1 MKKAIL
7 ATKVGMTQLFLADG
21 RVAPVTVVQAG
32 PVTVIQK
39 KTVARD
45 GYEAVQVGYKE
56 IIGEKKQDKVIKPLK
71 GHFAAAGQK
80 PTRVLREFRF
90 DDCASY
96 NVGDTI
102 SCDVFAQGDKIDVV
116 GKSKGKGFTGVIAR
130 WNQHRG
136 PMKHGSKYHRGVG
149 SMSANS
155 TPSRVFKNKHM
166 SGHMGAV
173 RVTVQ
178 NLDVVRV
185 DAERN
190 LMFIKGAVPGP
201 NGGLLLIRDTVK
213 A

>member
-7 ATKVGMTQLFLADG
+7 ATKVGMTQLFLEDG
-21 RVAPVTVVQAG
+21 RVAPVTVVEAG

-39 KTVARD
+39 KTEERD
-45 GYEAVQVGYKE
+45 GYNAVQVGFKE
-56 IIGEKKQDKVIKPLK
+56 ISEKKQHTVNKPLS

-80 PTRVLREFRF
+80 PARVLREFRF
-90 DDCASY
+90 DDCEAY
-96 NVGDTI
+96 NVGDVI
-102 SCDVFAQGDKIDVV
+102 SCDVFAAGDKIDVT

-149 SMSANS
+149 SLSANS

-166 SGHMGAV
+166 SGHMGAE

-201 NGGLLLIRDTVK
+201 NGGLLLIRYTVK

>member
-7 ATKVGMTQLFLADG
+7 ATKVGMTQLFLEDG
-21 RVAPVTVVQAG
+21 RVAPVTVVEAG

-39 KTVARD
+39 KTEERD
-45 GYEAVQVGYKE
+45 GYDAVQVGFKE
-56 IIGEKKQDKVIKPLK
+56 ISEKKQHTVNKPLA

-80 PTRVLREFRF
+80 PARVLREFRF
-90 DDCASY
+90 DDCGAY

-102 SCDVFAQGDKIDVV
+102 SCDIFAAGDKIDVT

-149 SMSANS
+149 SLSANS

-166 SGHMGAV
+166 SGHMGAE